1 MPQRKELSWS
11 QLRVGLMVAIAI
23 VVLVAGIFFISG
35 RVGFFKSTYK
45 LQAYFPSVEGLT
57 EGAAVQLAG
66 VPVGNVSWIRLSP
79 YRDPNR
85 AVAVT
90 MKIDRRF
97 ANDIRSDSVASISTF
112 GLLGESF
119 VDITRGSES
128 QGPIPAGG
136 QVKTAAQADMKKI
149 VQNANDVL
157 TNMTA
162 LSAKLN
168 DVTTQITNGKGTVGK
183 LIYDPALYNELNDTA
198 TKMHNMMNEV
208 AQGNGTL
215 GELISNDE
223 LYRKLNATLDRANQ
237 MMDQIQHGNGTVAKL
252 LNDPSAYDQLNQ
264 TMAQARELMANVNGG
279 RGTLGKLVTD
289 PQLYDRLNQV
299 ALNVDTVTGR
309 MAKGEG
315 SLGMLSTNSALY
327 NNLTTSSQS
336 LREFLDEFRKSPK
349 KYLTLRLHIF

>member
-1 MPQRKELSWS
+1 MPQRKEISWS

-23 VVLVAGIFFISG
+23 VVLVVGIFFISG

-128 QGPIPAGG
+128 QAPISASG
-136 QVKTAAQADMKKI
+136 QLRTAPQADMKKI

-157 TNMTA
+157 TNMTT
-162 LSAKLN
+162 LSSKLT
-168 DVTTQITNGKGTVGK
+168 DVTNQITTGKGTIGR
-183 LIYDPALYNELNDTA
+183 LIYDPSLYNELNDSA
-198 TKMHNMMNEV
+198 TKMHSMMNQV
-208 AQGNGTL
+208 AAGRGTL
-215 GELISNDE
+215 GELVSNDE
-223 LYRKLNATLDRANQ
+223 LYRKLNNTLDRANQ

-252 LNDPSAYDQLNQ
+252 LNDPSAYNNLNK
-264 TMAQARELMANVNGG
+264 TMAQARDLMANINGG
-279 RGTLGKLVTD
+279 KGTLGKLVTD
-289 PQLYDRLNQV
+289 PQLYNRLNQV
-299 ALNVDTVTGR
+299 AANVDTVTGR

-315 SLGMLSTNSALY
+315 SLGMLSTNTALY
-327 NNLTTSSQS
+327 SNLTESSQS

-349 KYLTLRLHIF
+349 KYLTLHLHVF